1 MSDQDNA
8 LALHNQARAALGV
21 APLQWDN
28 NLQAA
33 AQSWANHLA
42 QVNSLDHDPNASAG
56 ENIALFS
63 PASDTILGNATGLW
77 LAEKT
82 AYSYSIFDGS
92 QVEAAGHYTQ
102 CVWENTTNVG
112 IAAAT
117 SSSGTEFVV
126 ARYLP
131 QGQLPQQGFEGIFLV
146 NATNSSGGQK
156 CGVGWYRNALQ
167 AEGQSP
173 DPPLEAAGVGRDWI
187 PWEGNEQS
195 VTFADGNVFAWN
207 INANAQSEPDYTM
220 VGTSHNNFRNFDVY
234 KDNKRILYSQN
245 GWDYRTIYYY
255 RLNDDTTNFHLLTIR

>member
-1 MSDQDNA
+1 MSDQDKA
-8 LALHNQARAALGV
+8 LALHNQARAVLGV
-21 APLQWDN
+21 APLQWDS

-33 AQSWANHLA
+33 AQNWANHLA
-42 QVNSLDHDPNASAG
+42 QVNSLDHDPNAGAG

-63 PASDTILGNATGLW
+63 PASDTILENATGLW
-77 LAEKT
+77 LAEKA
-82 AYSYSIFDGS
+82 AYNYGIFDGS
-92 QVEAAGHYTQ
+92 QAEVAGHYTQ
-102 CVWENTTNVG
+102 CVWANTTNVG

-131 QGQLPQQGFEGIFLV
+131 QGNIIGQYPYPQGQPSQQGFEGIFLV

-167 AEGQSP
+167 AEGHSP

-187 PWEGNEQS
+187 PWEGSEQS
-195 VTFADGNVFAWN
+195 VTFSGGNVFAWN
-207 INANAQSEPDYTM
+207 INANAQSEPDFTI

-234 KDNKRILYSQN
+234 KDNKRILYSQD
-245 GWDYRTIYYY
+245 GWDFRTIYYCK
-255 RLNDDTTNFHLLTIR
+255 